1 MANIFSE
8 MVKGFSWLGKEIV
21 DAPAQIKRVLTIADD
36 VKADAATLLPEVVT
50 VIDDVDAVAV
60 AAVKDG
66 GAALS
71 DADQLGVAILLAAQ
85 QDGVN
90 IASDAAVV
98 TALEAFIR
106 QVTTS
111 SNWSDLIAANK
122 KLVADYDTLGASAKA
137 ALRQLEADA

>member
-8 MVKGFSWLGKEIV
+8 IVKGFTWLGKEIV

-36 VKADAATLLPEVVT
+36 VKADAGTLLPEVVT

-71 DADQLGVAILLAAQ
+71 DADKLGVAILTAAQ
-85 QDGVN
+85 KDGID

-98 TALEAFIR
+98 TALEAFIQ

-122 KLVADYDTLGASAKA
+122 KLVTDYDTLGASAKA
-137 ALRQLEADA
+137 ALEQLEAAA